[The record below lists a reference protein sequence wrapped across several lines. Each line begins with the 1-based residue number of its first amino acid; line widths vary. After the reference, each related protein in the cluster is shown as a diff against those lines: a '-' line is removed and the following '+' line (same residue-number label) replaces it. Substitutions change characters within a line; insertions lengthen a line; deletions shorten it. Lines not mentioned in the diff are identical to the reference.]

1 MKIARSFII
10 LSITIAAALLFGGFL
25 QAQKSLTGK
34 RVCIATLEEVGSFQ
48 PDKHIIFN
56 AEQPSAAV
64 DASTEVQVR
73 DPELS
78 IATPTADSRQ
88 SVVLII

>member
-1 MKIARSFII
+1 MKTAQSFII
-10 LSITIAAALLFGGFL
+10 LSVIIAAALLLGGFL

-34 RVCIATLEEVGSFQ
+34 RVYVATLEEVGSLQ
-48 PDKHIIFN
+48 PDKQFVLK

-64 DASTEVQVR
+64 DASAQVQVR
-73 DPELS
+73 DPELG